1 MITFEWFFNKRS
13 IIYPLITE
21 KIKDKYECNPKLGEV
36 IRTIILTV
44 GVCYHA
50 SLDERMPFRQYLAR
64 CLNLQAVD
72 ERRIDTEITCCQL
85 AFLHNV
91 LVGNNIARNQALRE
105 NVFMMAICTDM
116 KIPLFLVGKPGS
128 SKSLA
133 KTIIANNM
141 QGQTSRSK
149 LYQKLKQVRELGLC
163 LIMTLS

>member
-1 MITFEWFFNKRS
+1 M
-13 IIYPLITE
+13 TE
-21 KIKDKYECNPKLGEV
+21 YMNDKYGVETKLAEV

-50 SLDERMPFRQYLAR
+50 SLDERKPFRQYLAQ
-64 CLNLQAVD
+64 CLNVRVVNA
-72 ERRIDTEITCCQL
+72 ERIEMEITSCQF

-91 LVGNNIARNQALRE
+91 RVGNNIARNQALRE

-141 QGQTSRSK
+141 QGQTSHSK
-149 LYQKLKQVRELGLC
+149 LYQKLKQVRQACDLL
-163 LIMTLS
+163 L